1 MEYTILG
8 TTKIPRI
15 AVGTWAWGTGFFG
28 TNRIFGCRLQ
38 ETDLRPVFRRAIA
51 CGCTLWDTAP
61 LYNNGASETI
71 LGTLGA
77 SHSLQFSTKFLPLPF
92 QTKGAMARSLQKSLA
107 RLRTDHAELFWIDTP
122 KHMEKWTKEL
132 IPLMQSGKFR
142 YCGVA
147 NHNLQEILQAEHLL
161 RQAGLQLAAV
171 QNHFSL
177 LYRLPE
183 EDGIL
188 DWCHQNGV
196 VCFAY
201 MVLEQGAL
209 TRRYTAEH
217 PMPDHTRRGNAYPP
231 VVLKRLRPLLSLMKR
246 IGNRYDADAAQI
258 AIAWAVAKGTVPIV
272 GMTKP
277 HHVTRD
283 AAAVSI
289 PLTPTEIALLERE
302 AARTGVRIPGDWET
316 A

>member
-1 MEYTILG
+1 
-8 TTKIPRI
+8 
-15 AVGTWAWGTGFFG
+15 
-28 TNRIFGCRLQ
+28 
-38 ETDLRPVFRRAIA
+38 
-51 CGCTLWDTAP
+51 
-61 LYNNGASETI
+61 
-71 LGTLGA
+71 
-77 SHSLQFSTKFLPLPF
+77 
-92 QTKGAMARSLQKSLA
+92 
-107 RLRTDHAELFWIDTP
+107 
-122 KHMEKWTKEL
+122 
-132 IPLMQSGKFR
+132 
-142 YCGVA
+142 
-147 NHNLQEILQAEHLL
+147 
-161 RQAGLQLAAV
+161 
-171 QNHFSL
+171 
-177 LYRLPE
+177 
-183 EDGIL
+183 
-188 DWCHQNGV
+188 
-196 VCFAY
+196 

-209 TRRYTAEH
+209 TGRYTAEH

>member
-1 MEYTILG
+1 
-8 TTKIPRI
+8 
-15 AVGTWAWGTGFFG
+15 
-28 TNRIFGCRLQ
+28 
-38 ETDLRPVFRRAIA
+38 
-51 CGCTLWDTAP
+51 
-61 LYNNGASETI
+61 
-71 LGTLGA
+71 
-77 SHSLQFSTKFLPLPF
+77 
-92 QTKGAMARSLQKSLA
+92 
-107 RLRTDHAELFWIDTP
+107 
-122 KHMEKWTKEL
+122 
-132 IPLMQSGKFR
+132 MQSGKFR

-161 RQAGLQLAAV
+161 HQAGLQLAAV

-209 TRRYTAEH
+209 TGRYTAEH

-231 VVLKRLRPLLSLMKR
+231 VVLKRLRPLLSLMER

-283 AAAVSI
+283 VAAVSI